1 MGGILGDNGVLC
13 GQSDRWSV
21 VNWKASS
28 NVSNCGRTQRKGQL
42 SHSMSWTSRWG
53 RKRERGSGTIQ
64 TSPPN
69 PPWLHSLPHREGPEA
84 GDSLP
89 PQKVPGEGWQ

>member
-1 MGGILGDNGVLC
+1 MGGILGHDGVLC
-13 GQSDRWSV
+13 GQSDELE
-21 VNWKASS
+21 
-28 NVSNCGRTQRKGQL
+28 CQL
-42 SHSMSWTSRWG
+42 QCEQLWRIPKEGAALSCSMSQTGWRG

-64 TSPPN
+64 IPSTN
-69 PPWLHSLPHREGPEA
+69 PPWPHSLPHREGPEA